1 MSDSKTLSNDFSFEN
16 LPEGTYLYNILTD
29 SLHPIGAEYACHEP
43 HQDIVRSSK
52 WLSEQLHPWIR
63 FELYLR
69 KYNEESPFYVSE
81 LHFFCHRKGDFIL
94 AVQGEMNGKLPNIG
108 DNVVKIV
115 HDHFNL
121 PYKPNKGDAQ

>member
-16 LPEGTYLYNILTD
+16 LPEGTYYYNILTK
-29 SLHPIGAEYACHEP
+29 SLQSIETEHIYYEP
-43 HQDIVRSSK
+43 HPDIVHASK
-52 WLSEQLHPWIR
+52 WLWKQMHPWIR

-69 KYNEESPFYVSE
+69 KYNEEWPFYVYE

-108 DNVVKIV
+108 GNVVKIV